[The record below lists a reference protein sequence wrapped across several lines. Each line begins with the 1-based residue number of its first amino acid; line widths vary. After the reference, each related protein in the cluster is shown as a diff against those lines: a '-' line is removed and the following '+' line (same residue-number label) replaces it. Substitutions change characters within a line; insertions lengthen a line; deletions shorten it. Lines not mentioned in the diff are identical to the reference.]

1 MGRLLTIISEWLLK
15 NGVRKVLMGAGLSV
29 VSYLAVLTAFRAA
42 FDSLINS
49 SQSIPANLL
58 NLLGL
63 AGVDSALSAFVSVAI
78 FILNLNSGKLAIR
91 KL

>member
-1 MGRLLTIISEWLLK
+1 MGRLLAILSEWLLK
-15 NGVRKVLMGAGLSV
+15 NGVQKVLLGTGLSV

-49 SQSIPANLL
+49 THSIPANLL

-63 AGVDSALSAFVSVAI
+63 AGVDSALSAFISVAVFVI
-78 FILNLNSGKLAIR
+78 NLRSGKLALR